1 MRSARRHRGAVGRAV
16 SVVELSEEMIAAA
29 MAKADRR
36 VCVGSDRCY
45 AFPDR
50 LQDARET
57 CTPKG
62 RCKVGWIV
70 SRGGRESWDVW
81 LEVSTGLV
89 KLIRQV
95 NA

>member
-1 MRSARRHRGAVGRAV
+1 MPLTSRSDDQPPAQAA
-16 SVVELSEEMIAAA
+16 LTEEMITAR
-29 MAKADRR
+29 DGQGRGTGL
-36 VCVGSDRCY
+36 VGPDRCF
-45 AFPDR
+45 ALPHR
-50 LQDARET
+50 LEDARET

-70 SRGGRESWDVW
+70 SRGGRESFDVW

-89 KLIRQV
+89 KLVAQV

>member
-1 MRSARRHRGAVGRAV
+1 MTE
-16 SVVELSEEMIAAA
+16 VELTEEKITAA
-29 MAKADRR
+29 MAKADAR

-50 LQDARET
+50 LGDARET

-70 SRGGRESWDVW
+70 SRGGRESWGVW

-89 KLIRQV
+89 KLIPQANV
-95 NA
+95 